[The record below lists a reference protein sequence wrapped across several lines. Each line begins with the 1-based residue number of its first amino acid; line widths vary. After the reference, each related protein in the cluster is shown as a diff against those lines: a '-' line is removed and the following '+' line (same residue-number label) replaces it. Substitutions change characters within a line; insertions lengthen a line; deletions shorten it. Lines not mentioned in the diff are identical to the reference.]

1 MGDGIVLEP
10 DWLTGDRLTFSDVDL
25 LIWELEDPRLVE
37 TSGGD
42 VEDPELEDTGDRLG
56 SEDEPE
62 EGAGDSRESLSAGSI
77 IWPGM

>member
-1 MGDGIVLEP
+1 MLGL
-10 DWLTGDRLTFSDVDL
+10 DWLTGDRLTLSEVDL
-25 LIWELEDPRLVE
+25 RIWELEDARPVN

-42 VEDPELEDTGDRLG
+42 VENPEVEDTGDWPG

-62 EGAGDSRESLSAGSI
+62 EGADDSGESFSAASI